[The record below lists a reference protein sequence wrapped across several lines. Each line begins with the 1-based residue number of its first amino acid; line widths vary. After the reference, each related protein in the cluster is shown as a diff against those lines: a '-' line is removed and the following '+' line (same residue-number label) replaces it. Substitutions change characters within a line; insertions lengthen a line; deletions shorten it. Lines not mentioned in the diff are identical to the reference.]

1 MDITNNG
8 AAGRNARAPQKEVAR
23 EPEKRG
29 TPIVFFDKVSKVF
42 SNDAP
47 AIDGVT
53 LSILPGEFVSLVGA
67 SGAGKS
73 TLLKLI
79 YAEEEPTAGKIFF
92 NGRDIGKINRKHL
105 PYYRRNIGTI
115 FQDFKLLPQKTAFE
129 NVAYALEVYGKP
141 TNEIMEEVPE
151 ILEIVGLAGK
161 MKKFPKQLSGGEQQR
176 VAIARALILRPD
188 IIIADEPTG
197 NLDPDSAEE
206 IVDLLLEVNG
216 LGTTVILATHNKG
229 LVDKVDRRVIVLDDG
244 KIVSDELRGKYILP
258 EKRKK
263 QTI

>member
-1 MDITNNG
+1 MENINRPATPESIP
-8 AAGRNARAPQKEVAR
+8 AELQKQKV
-23 EPEKRG
+23 
-29 TPIVFFDKVSKVF
+29 PIILFDKVSKVF
-42 SNDAP
+42 VGDSP
-47 AIDGVT
+47 AIENVS
-53 LSILPGEFVSLVGA
+53 LRIMRGEFISLVGA

-79 YAEEEPTAGKIFF
+79 YAEEEPTSGKVLF
-92 NGRDIGKINRKHL
+92 NGRDIGAINRKHL

-129 NVAYALEVYGKP
+129 NVAYALEVFGKP
-141 TNEIMEEVPE
+141 TEEIMEEVPE
-151 ILEIVGLAGK
+151 ILEIVGLAK
-161 MKKFPKQLSGGEQQR
+161 KAKKFPKQLSGGEQQR
-176 VAIARALILRPD
+176 IAIARALILRPD

-206 IVDLLLEVNG
+206 IIDLLLEVNG
-216 LGTTVILATHNKG
+216 LGTTVILATHNKS
-229 LVDKVDRRVIVLDDG
+229 LVDKMDRRVIVLDDG
-244 KIVSDELRGKYILP
+244 HVVSDELRGKYVLP